1 MELGRRASTMAGRQT
16 RLRGEEQG
24 RQRYDPSSSRG
35 GARPRAGRHQVP
47 AMGAAGAWSAGHGE
61 KGRSCCS
68 PTGSKR
74 QGESSCWFPMKK
86 WGRTGERKL
95 GHREAKLEQGAMAR
109 RGEGAESSQ
118 RGRRA
123 QGAEVR
129 PWESLALH

>member
-1 MELGRRASTMAGRQT
+1 
-16 RLRGEEQG
+16 
-24 RQRYDPSSSRG
+24 
-35 GARPRAGRHQVP
+35 
-47 AMGAAGAWSAGHGE
+47 
-61 KGRSCCS
+61 
-68 PTGSKR
+68 
-74 QGESSCWFPMKK
+74 MKK